1 MFTVL
6 RAFLPNE
13 QAWVF
18 RWLFRTVMPM
28 FLGQNFFQ
36 KTRLLITDGDSQETS
51 QLDCALSLYFAPIMR
66 LRCGWQIVDRGWLRH
81 CPGIK
86 SVATIIQPKFKKIVG
101 VVKGWIY
108 SWMKS
113 DCETKEQY
121 EVSKALLRSY
131 LASKRVVSILGEE
144 GSASIVR
151 FILKYVEP
159 YELNYC
165 FYLRL
170 GVRHYDTYTNCAH
183 EGTNNGLKHCGAPVL
198 PVHSISR
205 SATILTENVSK

>member
-1 MFTVL
+1 M
-6 RAFLPNE
+6 RG
-13 QAWVF
+13 AWH
-18 RWLFRTVMPM
+18 
-28 FLGQNFFQ
+28 
-36 KTRLLITDGDSQETS
+36 
-51 QLDCALSLYFAPIMR
+51 
-66 LRCGWQIVDRGWLRH
+66 IVDRGWLQH

-86 SVATIIQPKFKKIVG
+86 SVATIIQPQFKKIVD

-113 DCETKEQY
+113 DCETKEEY
-121 EVSKALLRSY
+121 KVSKALLHSY

-165 FYLRL
+165 FYLQL
-170 GVRHYDTYTNCAH
+170 GVHHYDTYTNCAH
-183 EGTNNGLKHCGAPVL
+183 EGQTTVSNTVVL
-198 PVHSISR
+198 LFFWCIV
-205 SATILTENVSK
+205 SAGPLPY